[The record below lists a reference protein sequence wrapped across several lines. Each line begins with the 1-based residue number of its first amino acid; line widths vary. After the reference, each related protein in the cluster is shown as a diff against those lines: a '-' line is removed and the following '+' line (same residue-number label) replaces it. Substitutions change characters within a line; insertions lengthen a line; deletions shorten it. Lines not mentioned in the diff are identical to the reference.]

1 MELPQEFVQRMHRL
15 LGQEAQAF
23 FAGYTEAPRR
33 QGLRINRLKL
43 ADPQPLLEAGFTLSA
58 VPWAPDGWFYPD
70 SQRPGK
76 HLYHDAGLYY
86 IQEPSAMAPAVLLD
100 ARPGERVLDLCAAPG
115 GKSTQI
121 ASDMQGEGLLICNEI
136 HPGRAKILSQNIERM
151 GIRNAVVLSESP
163 ERLAERFFGF
173 FDRILVDAPCS
184 GEGMFRKEPAAL
196 EQWSPALVQQ
206 CARRQAAILDAA
218 AGMLCPGGR
227 LVYSTCTFSPEENEG
242 AVSEFLER
250 HPEFELQAVPGHEKF
265 SPGRGDWVSNPARG
279 IESTM
284 RLWPHK
290 LEGEG
295 HFAAVLR
302 KREDVGG
309 IQAVAVQE
317 TVQASGAQWKDY
329 LSFMDAAL
337 AEPVRDRLLLFGE
350 SVYRLPQDTPSL
362 QKLKVVRPGWQLGSF
377 RKNRFEPAHALAMGL
392 DGPQAA
398 QSVCFDVDAPEL
410 RDYLRGMTISS
421 QQPGGGWRLVVA
433 DTFVLGWAKLSQGIL
448 KNHYPKGLRRMGE
461 NAF

>member
-1 MELPQEFVQRMHRL
+1 MELPQEFVHRMQWML
-15 LGQEAQAF
+15 EEEAKAF
-23 FAGYTEAPRR
+23 FASYEGGSRR

-43 ADPQPLLEAGFTLSA
+43 ADPQPLLDAGFVLSP
-58 VPWAPDGWFYPD
+58 VPWAPDGWFYPE

-86 IQEPSAMAPAVLLD
+86 IQEPSAMAPAVLLE

-121 ASDMQGEGLLICNEI
+121 ASDLQGEGLLICNEI

-151 GIRNAVVLSESP
+151 GIRNAIVLNESP
-163 ERLAERFFGF
+163 ERLAQRFFGF

-196 EQWSPALVQQ
+196 EQWSPDLVRQ

-218 AGMLCPGGR
+218 AGMLRPGGR

-242 AVSEFLER
+242 AISEFIGR
-250 HPEFELQAVPGHEKF
+250 HPEFEVQAVPGHKAF
-265 SPGRGDWVSNPARG
+265 SPGRGDWILAPAPG
-279 IESTM
+279 IEHTM
-284 RLWPHK
+284 RLWPHT

-302 KREDVGG
+302 KREDAGG
-309 IQAVAVQE
+309 VQ
-317 TVQASGAQWKDY
+317 TVPLQQTESALGVQWKDY
-329 LSFMDAAL
+329 LAFMDAAL
-337 AEPVRDRLLLFGE
+337 ATPIRDRLLLFGE
-350 SVYRLPQDTPSL
+350 SVYQLPKDTPSL
-362 QKLKVVRPGWQLGSF
+362 EKLKVVRPGWQIGSF

-392 DGPQAA
+392 CGPQAA
-398 QSVCFDVDAPEL
+398 QSVCFAPDAPEL
-410 RDYLRGMTISS
+410 RDYLRGMTLSS
-421 QQPGGGWRLVVA
+421 QASGGGWRVLMA
-433 DTFVLGWAKLSQGIL
+433 DTFPLGWAKLSQGVL
-448 KNHYPKGLRRMGE
+448 KNHYPKGLRRLGE